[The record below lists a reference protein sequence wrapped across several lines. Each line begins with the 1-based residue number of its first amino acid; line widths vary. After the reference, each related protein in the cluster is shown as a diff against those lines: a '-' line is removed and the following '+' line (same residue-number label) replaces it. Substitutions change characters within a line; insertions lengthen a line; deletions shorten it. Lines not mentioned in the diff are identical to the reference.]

1 MKNII
6 FDWSGVI
13 KDAFE
18 AHLWV
23 VNRIFKKYGL
33 KELTFD
39 ELKKE
44 WEEPYMLFFNKYLP
58 NLTLEEEKSNYWE
71 GISNK
76 DYPKSKAFPGI
87 VELIKNLKT
96 NGNYIAMI
104 TSDLSE
110 SIFSEIKQFG
120 LDNIFDDVITKVHD
134 KTEAV
139 SSLIKKNNFRID
151 ETFIV
156 GDSNNEITAA
166 RNLGIKSVAVT
177 WGIAT
182 EKRLIEAKPD
192 FLVHNIKDLEQV
204 IINN

>member
-33 KELTFD
+33 KELTYD
-39 ELKKE
+39 ELKNN

-58 NLTLEEEKSNYWE
+58 KMTLEEEQANYKE
-71 GISNK
+71 GISDK
-76 DYPKSKAFPGI
+76 DYPKSKSFPGV
-87 VELIKNLKT
+87 VELIKNLKA
-96 NGNYIAMI
+96 NGDYIGMI

-120 LDNIFDDVITKVHD
+120 LGNVFNDVITKVHD

-139 SSLIKKNNFRID
+139 GNLIKKNGFSLN

-192 FLVHNIKDLEQV
+192 FLVHNIKELEQA
-204 IINN
+204 INN